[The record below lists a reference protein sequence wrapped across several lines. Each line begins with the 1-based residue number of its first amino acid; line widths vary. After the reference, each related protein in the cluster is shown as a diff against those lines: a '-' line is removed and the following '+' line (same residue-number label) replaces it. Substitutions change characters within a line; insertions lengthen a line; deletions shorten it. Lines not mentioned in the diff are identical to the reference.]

1 MLLYSGKF
9 DALVQGVTQRISM
22 RFPPVVANDPERS
35 IPQERIAE
43 ILREA
48 FAVSLPSGQDDR
60 VGFFGRLGL
69 RNAFKRELREI
80 GYDEKFVAFAAD
92 RFIARLSR

>member
-1 MLLYSGKF
+1 MLLYSGRF

-48 FAVSLPSGQDDR
+48 FAASLPPRQDVR

-80 GYDEKFVAFAAD
+80 GYEEKFVAFAAD
-92 RFIARLSR
+92 HFTARLSP